1 MADLAGEYE
10 KVKSGLRAQAGVAK
24 QAAQRRIAQK
34 FGNRLGSGA
43 IGKLG
48 LESEQNI
55 DFATEQQVG
64 ALDLEQQKAAR
75 EERLMKQGQEF
86 QRGERIGS
94 QEFAGTQAELGRK
107 FQTGE
112 RLGSQEFAGGQ
123 AELGRRFQTSERI
136 GSQEFAS
143 GERRGA
149 QEFQAGQSKLDR
161 ALTERGVSLAER
173 QFDEQV
179 RQYNKE
185 WEENLKTNLFNKI
198 VALKTSELD
207 PEELNKLAA
216 SLGYER
222 SPGKAGM
229 KGYSSGRGF
238 AQFGKDI
245 GLPSNTE
252 YDKFISW

>member
-55 DFATEQQVG
+55 DFATEQQMG

-123 AELGRRFQTSERI
+123 AELGRRFASSERL
-136 GSQEFAS
+136 
-143 GERRGA
+143 GA

-161 ALTERGVSLAER
+161 ALTERGVTLAEK

-185 WEENLKTNLFNKI
+185 WEENLKTNLFNKLI
-198 VALKTSELD
+198 ALKTSELD
-207 PEELNKLAA
+207 PEELNKLAVH
-216 SLGYER
+216 LGYER
-222 SPGKAGM
+222 APGKAGV
-229 KGYSSGRGF
+229 KGYASGKGF
-238 AQFGKDI
+238 AEFGADI
-245 GLPSNTE
+245 GLPKKDRYLTWFSV
-252 YDKFISW
+252 